1 MAAITRASVFAQLVS
16 DGRALPVDSAE
27 SDRLEGSIGVA
38 ATDALIE
45 VGALPP
51 GGSPDGSLARPWRA
65 CVCRLAD
72 GAPGAAGAAGGWLD
86 GPRVALPRMAA
97 TLRLECRG
105 GSRRGGTRRVA
116 VIEVAAGGDRG
127 AAGLCVVGV
136 ATSADPT
143 ALAPRVDVI
152 LGRQARV
159 LLCRGAT

>member
-1 MAAITRASVFAQLVS
+1 VAAITRASVFAQLVS
-16 DGRALPVDSAE
+16 DGRTLPADSAE
-27 SDRLEGSIGVA
+27 DRLEGSIGTVA
-38 ATDALIE
+38 TNALFE
-45 VGALPP
+45 VGALRR
-51 GGSPDGSLARPWRA
+51 DGALAPPWRA

-72 GAPGAAGAAGGWLD
+72 DAPSTAAAARGWLD

-97 TLRLECRG
+97 TPRILG
-105 GSRRGGTRRVA
+105 GGGVGHCA

-136 ATSADPT
+136 ATNPT